1 MSIIL
6 DVILVTIFAAFV
18 FTAAKKGFMR
28 TLLELLAVIVALA
41 LSYQF
46 SPVVAQATYDEI
58 VEKSL
63 VEVVETQID
72 ETVNVS
78 SVTTQAEV
86 LLDSIPGFMAS
97 FASSA
102 GVDLDEI
109 KTQISSEKFSSANLA
124 IELVDKI
131 AKPIAV
137 GALTAIFFLLLS
149 VVLIFVL
156 KWIAGLLAKLFKLP
170 LIGTVNKVLGGV
182 LGACKGV
189 LVIVFIC
196 TFLDIIFANG
206 DGEISDMVNNS
217 YVVGLLDNINPFIK
231 SLKDIF

>member
-6 DVILVTIFAAFV
+6 DVILVTIFAAFF
-18 FTAAKKGFMR
+18 FTAAKKGFMH

-63 VEVVETQID
+63 VEAVETQID

-137 GALTAIFFLLLS
+137 GALIAIFFLLLS

-196 TFLDIIFANG
+196 TFLDILFANG
-206 DGEISDMVNNS
+206 DSEISDMVNNS

>member
-18 FTAAKKGFMR
+18 FTAAKKGFMH

-63 VEVVETQID
+63 VEAVETQID
-72 ETVNVS
+72 ETVNIS

-124 IELVDKI
+124 MELVDKI

-137 GALTAIFFLLLS
+137 GALTVIFFLLLS

>member
-18 FTAAKKGFMR
+18 FTAAKKGFMH

-63 VEVVETQID
+63 VEAVETQID

-137 GALTAIFFLLLS
+137 GALTVIFFLLLS

-196 TFLDIIFANG
+196 TFLDILFANG
-206 DGEISDMVNNS
+206 DSEISDMVNNS

>member
-18 FTAAKKGFMR
+18 FTAAKKGFMH

-41 LSYQF
+41 MSYQF

-63 VEVVETQID
+63 VEAVETQID

-137 GALTAIFFLLLS
+137 GALTVIFFLLLS

>member
-196 TFLDIIFANG
+196 TFLDILFANG
-206 DGEISDMVNNS
+206 DSEISDMVNNS

>member
-18 FTAAKKGFMR
+18 FTAAKKGFMH

-63 VEVVETQID
+63 VEAVETQID

-137 GALTAIFFLLLS
+137 GALTAILFLLLS
-149 VVLIFVL
+149 VVLIFLL

-196 TFLDIIFANG
+196 TFLDILFANG

>member
-18 FTAAKKGFMR
+18 FTAAKKGFMH

-63 VEVVETQID
+63 VEAVETQID

-196 TFLDIIFANG
+196 TFLDILFANG
-206 DGEISDMVNNS
+206 DSEISDMVNNS

>member
-1 MSIIL
+1 M
-6 DVILVTIFAAFV
+6 
-18 FTAAKKGFMR
+18 
-28 TLLELLAVIVALA
+28 
-41 LSYQF
+41 
-46 SPVVAQATYDEI
+46 
-58 VEKSL
+58 
-63 VEVVETQID
+63 ETQID

-206 DGEISDMVNNS
+206 DGEIPDMVNNS

>member
-63 VEVVETQID
+63 VEAVETQID

-109 KTQISSEKFSSANLA
+109 KTHISSEKFSSANLA

-206 DGEISDMVNNS
+206 DGEIPDMVNNS

>member
-63 VEVVETQID
+63 VEAVETQID

-131 AKPIAV
+131 AKPI
-137 GALTAIFFLLLS
+137 
-149 VVLIFVL
+149 
-156 KWIAGLLAKLFKLP
+156 
-170 LIGTVNKVLGGV
+170 
-182 LGACKGV
+182 
-189 LVIVFIC
+189 
-196 TFLDIIFANG
+196 
-206 DGEISDMVNNS
+206 
-217 YVVGLLDNINPFIK
+217 
-231 SLKDIF
+231 

>member
-63 VEVVETQID
+63 VEAVETQID

-137 GALTAIFFLLLS
+137 GALTVIFFLLLS

-196 TFLDIIFANG
+196 TFLDILFANG
-206 DGEISDMVNNS
+206 DSEISDMVNNS

>member
-6 DVILVTIFAAFV
+6 DVILITIFAAFV
-18 FTAAKKGFMR
+18 FTAAKKGFMH
-28 TLLELLAVIVALA
+28 TLLELLAVVVALA

-46 SPVVAQATYDEI
+46 SPVVAQATYDGI

-63 VEVVETQID
+63 VKTVEIQID
-72 ETVNVS
+72 ETVNIS

-102 GVDLDEI
+102 GVDLEGV
-109 KTQISSEKFSSANLA
+109 KAQISSEKISSENLA

-131 AKPIAV
+131 AQPIAV
-137 GALTAIFFLLLS
+137 GALTVIFFLILS
-149 VVLIFVL
+149 AILIFVL

-189 LVIVFIC
+189 LVIVFVC
-196 TFLDIIFANG
+196 TFLELIFANG
-206 DGEISDMVNNS
+206 DSEISNIVNNS

>member
-18 FTAAKKGFMR
+18 FTAAKKGFMH

-63 VEVVETQID
+63 VEAVETQID

-137 GALTAIFFLLLS
+137 GALTAIFFLFLS

-196 TFLDIIFANG
+196 TFLDILFANG
-206 DGEISDMVNNS
+206 DSEISDMVNNS